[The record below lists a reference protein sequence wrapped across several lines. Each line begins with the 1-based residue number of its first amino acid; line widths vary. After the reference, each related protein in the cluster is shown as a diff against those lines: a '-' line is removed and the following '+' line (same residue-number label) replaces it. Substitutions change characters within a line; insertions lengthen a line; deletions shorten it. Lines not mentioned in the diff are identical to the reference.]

1 MSNFASRLRE
11 ARLTAGLT
19 QEELGFALEVTKS
32 SVSAWET
39 GRETPSFRVLEQLSL
54 QLNVSLDHLVHGHG
68 SEAAEPPSQYE
79 PSRFAQDIPEF
90 RLLKL
95 YRALTPTKRK
105 ALLALIDAN

>member
-39 GRETPSFRVLEQLSL
+39 GRETPSFRVLEILSQ
-54 QLNVSLDHLVHGHG
+54 QLNVSLDFLVLGQG
-68 SEAAEPPSQYE
+68 SEAAEQPSHYAIG
-79 PSRFAQDIPEF
+79 RFAQDIPET

-95 YRALTPTKRK
+95 YRALTPNKRK
-105 ALLALIDAN
+105 ALLSLIDTN